1 MKHKL
6 RTILA
11 LSLTLLL
18 SCEKDKSSKSIESI
32 LTNDNKRTWELIK
45 IENVEIRTDCY
56 IGDLYT
62 FCSDSNLIINNNNTV
77 LASEID
83 VVDGEIYYHTYCKN
97 TLIIDTLNW
106 HIQYDT
112 LFLSSG
118 WNLVIIKCTDN
129 ELIIN
134 FGDLGIVN
142 QINHFTPVN

>member
-1 MKHKL
+1 MNHKHRL
-6 RTILA
+6 IIVLF
-11 LSLTLLL
+11 LLLIL
-18 SCEKDKSSKSIESI
+18 SCERNKSNRSIASI
-32 LTNDNKRTWELIK
+32 LTNDHKRTWELIE

-62 FCSDSNLIINNNNTV
+62 FCSDSTLIINNNNTV

-83 VVDGEIYYHTYCKN
+83 VVNGEIEYHTYCKD

-112 LFLSSG
+112 LSLSSG
-118 WNLVIIKCTDN
+118 WKLVIIKCTDN